1 MQLFFKGQEWIYI
14 YSGSMGVS
22 SPCTGSLKAQ
32 FVEVVRPE
40 IVGTE
45 TGNGVNLSLLLGERD
60 QNPVIDPVNASSAT
74 EFRLDVDE
82 VGVLGQPAVSCHK
95 YIWLR

>member
-1 MQLFFKGQEWIYI
+1 MDLYLRRVNGCLFALHRQFG
-14 YSGSMGVS
+14 
-22 SPCTGSLKAQ
+22 KAQ